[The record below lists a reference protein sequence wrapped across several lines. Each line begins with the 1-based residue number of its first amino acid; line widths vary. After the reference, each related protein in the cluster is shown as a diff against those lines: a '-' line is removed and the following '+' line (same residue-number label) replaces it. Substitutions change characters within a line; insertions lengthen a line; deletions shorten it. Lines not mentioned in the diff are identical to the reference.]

1 MMKLEIEITEDEIR
15 SALERKIRVA
25 IADQT
30 NFYGSEQEIKETVR
44 KLWRETMTKMVEEEL
59 SNLEPLREKVQK
71 SIEAKIMRQL
81 QALTRSN
88 K

>member
-1 MMKLEIEITEDEIR
+1 MKLEIEITEDEIR

-30 NFYGSEQEIKETVR
+30 NAYGSEQEIKDTVR

-59 SNLEPLREKVQK
+59 ADLEPLREKVK
-71 SIEAKIMRQL
+71 KAIEAKIMRQL
-81 QALTRSN
+81 QALTRS
-88 K
+88 KG

>member
-1 MMKLEIEITEDEIR
+1 MKLEIEITEDEIR

-30 NFYGSEQEIKETVR
+30 NAYGSEQEIKETVR
-44 KLWRETMTKMVEEEL
+44 KLWRETVTKMIEEEL
-59 SNLEPLREKVQK
+59 SNLEPLRDKVQK

-81 QALTRSN
+81 QALTRG
-88 K
+88 KA